1 MTAQTDR
8 DHQDDDSRDPL
19 LAAAAN
25 DIIAFA
31 LDRLERI
38 RDVTGKTV
46 DFHLVLTDGDYVETG
61 GNLTHFDA
69 MASTLSDV
77 VGHWIDEGHV
87 TQIED
92 EGDELLFTAT
102 FDPTKA
108 RLS

>member
-1 MTAQTDR
+1 MTAQPNH
-8 DHQDDDSRDPL
+8 DHEDDDSRDPL

-31 LDRLERI
+31 VDRLERI
-38 RDVTGKTV
+38 REATGKTV

-69 MASTLSDV
+69 MASTFADV
-77 VGHWIDEGHV
+77 VGHWIEEGRV
-87 TQIED
+87 NPVED